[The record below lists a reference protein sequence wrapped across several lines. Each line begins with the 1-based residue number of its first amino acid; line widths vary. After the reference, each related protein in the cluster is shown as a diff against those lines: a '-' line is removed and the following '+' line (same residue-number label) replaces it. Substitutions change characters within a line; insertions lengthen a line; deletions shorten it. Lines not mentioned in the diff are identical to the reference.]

1 MNLFDLEVAN
11 ENCLSLFDAA
21 VEDYVVVVVVVDGL
35 ESILI

>member
-21 VEDYVVVVVVVDGL
+21 VEDYVVVVVVDGL